1 MLSVGKVDLF
11 IMIVG
16 WNQIYLLWLS
26 VEESCLLTPILS
38 FIFLQYIINT
48 LKVSILLLCTKKICR
63 LTDVLM
69 F

>member
-26 VEESCLLTPILS
+26 VEESYLLTPILS